1 MESSVEADAL
11 IVAAV
16 AGDSE
21 ALQSLLMAHHKALAA
36 HIDRLLPASA
46 RSVVAAEDVLQ
57 QTYLKVFQSI
67 GRFEPRG
74 GAAFYGW
81 LRLIAER
88 QLMDMCRKRNR
99 EKLSKQPAHSPA
111 GGDASSSIRGLI
123 SLVMGDGP
131 SPGQEVMRDELLGA
145 FQVALAVMPEHYRQA
160 LTLRYLEGRPL
171 AEVAVALGAT
181 EGAVRGMCHRARQ
194 QLREEL
200 LRLSRFV

>member
-1 MESSVEADAL
+1 MSSSIEGEAR

-16 AGDSE
+16 AGDVD
-21 ALQSLLMAHHKALAA
+21 ALQSLLIEHHRSLSA
-36 HIDRLLPASA
+36 HIERLMPANA
-46 RSVVAAEDVLQ
+46 RSAIGPEDVLQ
-57 QTYLKVFQSI
+57 QTYLKAFKSI

-74 GAAFYGW
+74 EAAFYGW

-99 EKLSKQPAHSPA
+99 ERLSNLPAHSP

-123 SLVMGDGP
+123 SIAIGDGP
-131 SPGQEVMRDELLGA
+131 SPGQEVMLEELQGA
-145 FQVALAVMPEHYRQA
+145 FQVALAGMPEHYRQV
-160 LTLRYLEGRPL
+160 LRLRYLEDRPL
-171 AEVAVALGAT
+171 AEVAEAMGTT